1 MLHKVDWHWPDFTPA
16 EVLSPDG
23 MRMLE
28 TQDTL
33 LYSPLMLTCLQ
44 QFRFKIQQP
53 ILINHAGL
61 KLRGFRSCK
70 ENATVGKEFS
80 MHILG
85 IAADCSVKGMTPSE
99 LAEKA
104 KKSGLFTGIGV
115 YQTFVH
121 LDIRPILTHRIREWK
136 A

>member
-1 MLHKVDWHWPDFTPA
+1 MLHKVDWHWPDFVPA

-23 MRMLE
+23 LRMLE

-33 LYSPLMLTCLQ
+33 LFSPLMLTCLQ
-44 QFRFKIQQP
+44 QFRHKIQKP

-85 IAADCSVKGMTPSE
+85 IAADVTVPGLTPAE
-99 LAEKA
+99 VAEKA
-104 KKSGLFTGIGV
+104 KASGLFTGIGI
-115 YQTFVH
+115 YNTFVH
-121 LDIRPILTHRIREWK
+121 LDIRPIFNTRIREWRN
-136 A
+136 

>member
-23 MRMLE
+23 LRMLE
-28 TQDTL
+28 TQNTL
-33 LYSPLMLTCLQ
+33 LFSPLMLTCLQ
-44 QFRFKIQQP
+44 QFRQRIQQP
-53 ILINHAGL
+53 ILINHAGHN
-61 KLRGFRSCK
+61 LRGFRSCK
-70 ENATVGKEFS
+70 ENASVGKTFS

-85 IAADCSVKGMTPSE
+85 LAADCTVKGITPTE

-104 KKSGLFTGIGV
+104 KQSGLFTGIGI
-115 YQTFVH
+115 YQTFIH
-121 LDIRPILTHRIREWK
+121 LDIRPIFDFRIREWK